1 MINSHLLYQL
11 SYRGTTYFNL
21 QLCNSLQLSLT
32 SPHLYVG
39 VSEAG
44 HFTTFQTLVNP
55 YFSLEDNDLAL
66 LAGFSVWAKL
76 PLRVTYCG
84 AHLTSVFLTDQHPK
98 KKKASQCEAFLKS
111 LVPRLT
117 KRRFRRL
124 SRSLSR

>member
-21 QLCNSLQLSLT
+21 QHYCFTTLQHSLT
-32 SPHLYVG
+32 SSYRYAC

-44 HFTTFQTLVNP
+44 HFTTFETLVNP

-66 LAGFSVWAKL
+66 LAGLLVWASL

-84 AHLTSVFLTDQHPK
+84 AHLTSVFLTDQHSK
-98 KKKASQCEAFLKS
+98 KKKASQGEASLKTPPQC
-111 LVPRLT
+111 LM
-117 KRRFRRL
+117 
-124 SRSLSR
+124 